1 MPFQEEIEQKQEKLL
16 NSAALMGF
24 CLEETS
30 VSDSSANRVETER
43 RRVLDPYRIKSSVQ
57 ALLGQISGMPV
68 IIMLVFVWLT
78 FSIIS
83 KYFLTAN
90 NIVTLFVSNSY
101 FFIAAVGETF
111 VLMTGGI
118 DLSIA
123 HVTSLSSIVGALV
136 MINYQSAAVAAEVYP
151 GSGAVITDPEWWNKI
166 ASGEAGF
173 LQQQVTQ
180 SMESTAAMTMLIGLL
195 ACLTVGLVFGLINGI
210 AIGKFGM
217 NPFIITLS
225 TQLIARG
232 ISFVLSGGYSIPGIP
247 KQMISLS
254 TSAGIP
260 LSDTLVLPWVV
271 PIVIVLVILFG
282 IALDKTRWG
291 RYIKLVGSNANSAR
305 FVGIKVSNVTASV
318 YVAAGLIGG
327 IAGFFSMVT
336 LGTADVKIGDTLLLP
351 VIGSVVLGGIALTG
365 GEGNMVK
372 AALGMILFATIINGM
387 TFFNLSIAMQQMILG
402 TIFVI
407 GMSAL
412 ARVKKRA

>member
-1 MPFQEEIEQKQEKLL
+1 
-16 NSAALMGF
+16 
-24 CLEETS
+24 
-30 VSDSSANRVETER
+30 VDDSSANRVDTQMR
-43 RRVLDPYRIKSSVQ
+43 RDLALHRLKSSVQ

-68 IIMLVFVWLT
+68 IIMLVFIWLV

-83 KYFLTAN
+83 RYFFTAN

-101 FFIAAVGETF
+101 FFIAAIGETF

-123 HVTSLSSIVGALV
+123 HVTTLSSIVSALV
-136 MINYQSAAVAAEVYP
+136 MVNYQSAAVAAAVNP
-151 GSGAVITDPEWWNKI
+151 GSGSVISDPDWWHKI
-166 ASGEAGF
+166 TAGETGVI
-173 LQQQVTQ
+173 QQQITQ
-180 SMESTAAMTMLIGLL
+180 TMESTAAMTILIGLL

-232 ISFVLSGGYSIPGIP
+232 ISFVLSGGHSIPGIP

-254 TSAGIP
+254 TNSGISI
-260 LSDTLVLPWVV
+260 SDTLVIPWVV
-271 PIVIVLVILFG
+271 PIVITLVILFG

-291 RYIKLVGSNANSAR
+291 RSIKLVGSNANSAR
-305 FVGIKVSNVTASV
+305 FIGIKVSNVITSV

-327 IAGFFSMVT
+327 LAGFFSMVT
-336 LGTADVKIGDTLLLP
+336 LGTADVKVGDPLLLP

-365 GEGNMVK
+365 GEGNMLK

-402 TIFVI
+402 SIFVI

-412 ARVKKRA
+412 SRVKKRA